1 MPFPKFTSGGSG
13 RLTFDV
19 MNELFARVEKLEGKA
34 RPGGLELPKMKH
46 AFFARVTAQNTG
58 ANAHQF
64 SFAEVCRQ
72 NPQTAYSGTLDPAA
86 WTPVNGGQTSAGVPL
101 AGGTVSSFRYPLI
114 GSGIAVGTIL
124 PIVASV
130 DEKGNLVYVPIQAG
144 GGSVSFPARI
154 VGYQN
159 IEPEKSWRYS
169 VKRAVVAATATQLD
183 FTDISDPMDAWNGA
197 EWVVDSPSSS
207 VFGVGMEPQPS
218 PTLQLIRQPIRV
230 GVHVV
235 VVDDGNGK
243 LVFSMPNGYKV
254 IC

>member
-19 MNELFARVEKLEGKA
+19 MNELFSRVEKLEGNA
-34 RPGGLELPKMKH
+34 RPGGLELPQMKH
-46 AFFARVTAQNTG
+46 AFFAKVTAQNISP
-58 ANAHQF
+58 NQHQF

-72 NPQTAYSGTLDPAA
+72 NPQTAYGGTLDPAA
-86 WTPVNGGQTSAGVPL
+86 WTAVNGGQTSAGVPL
-101 AGGTVSSFRYPLI
+101 AGGPVSAFRYPLI
-114 GSGIAVGTIL
+114 GSGITVGSIL

-159 IEPEKSWRYS
+159 IEPNKSWRYL
-169 VKRAVVAATATQLD
+169 VRQVVVAATATQLD
-183 FTDISDPMDAWNGA
+183 FTDIGNFMDAWNGA
-197 EWVVDSPSSS
+197 EWLSDVPSFP
-207 VFGVGMEPQPS
+207 VFGVGMQPQPS
-218 PTLQLIRQPIRV
+218 PTLQMIRQPIRP
-230 GVHVV
+230 GAHVV

>member
-1 MPFPKFTSGGSG
+1 MSFPKFTSGGSG

-34 RPGGLELPKMKH
+34 RPGGLELPQMKH
-46 AFFARVTAQNTG
+46 AFFAKVTAQNLSP
-58 ANAHQF
+58 NQHQF
-64 SFAEVCRQ
+64 SFAEVCRKD
-72 NPQTAYSGTLDPAA
+72 PQTAYGGTLDPAA
-86 WTPVNGGQTSAGVPL
+86 WTPVDGGQTSVGIPL

-114 GSGIAVGTIL
+114 GSGITVGTIL

-130 DEKGNLVYVPIQAG
+130 DEKGNLVYVPIQAS
-144 GGSVSFPARI
+144 GGSISFPARI
-154 VGYQN
+154 VEYQN
-159 IEPEKSWRYS
+159 IEPNKSWRYL
-169 VKRAVVAATATQLD
+169 VRRVVVAATATQLD
-183 FTDISDPMDAWNGA
+183 FTYTSDPMDAWNGA
-197 EWVVDSPSSS
+197 EWVTDSPSVP
-207 VFGVGMEPQPS
+207 VFGVGMQPQPT
-218 PTLQLIRQPIRV
+218 PTLQMIRQPIRA

>member
-34 RPGGLELPKMKH
+34 RPSGLELPQMKH
-46 AFFARVTAQNTG
+46 AFFAKVTAQNLSP
-58 ANAHQF
+58 NQHQF

-101 AGGTVSSFRYPLI
+101 AGGTVSSFRYPII
-114 GSGIAVGTIL
+114 GSGITVGTIL

-144 GGSVSFPARI
+144 GGSVSFPAKI
-154 VGYQN
+154 VSSTSVTLNQQ
-159 IEPEKSWRYS
+159 WRYT
-169 VKRAVVAATATQLD
+169 VRRVQRTPGG
-183 FTDISDPMDAWNGA
+183 FTDVPGAPDVTAWNGA
-197 EWVVDSPSSS
+197 EYVIDAPPI
-207 VFGVGMEPQPS
+207 FGVGMQPPQS
-218 PTLQLIRQPIRV
+218 GTLQMIRQPILNF
-230 GVHVV
+230 VV
-235 VVDDGNGK
+235 VIVTDDGFGE
-243 LVFSMPNGYKV
+243 LVFSMPNGYRV